1 METPNRLYIERHI
14 ADHPLTKKII
24 SRLPFVPVEFV
35 DNYKS
40 IGERKPL
47 SLRAREDKNSLAL
60 AEKKGEVLKNIGRME
75 SGQYYLFHEIDCKYD
90 CEYCYLQY
98 YFQTKVPIIFV
109 NRDDVLLKIEEV
121 LKSHPHP
128 YFHVGEVCDALAF
141 DPLTDFSLEISDLFS
156 EYKHAVIEFRTKSTN
171 IQNLLLLK
179 QHPKNMIVSWT
190 LSPERVVNAIEHK
203 TPSLRE
209 RLDAARRCQAAGYVV
224 GVRLDPVII
233 YEGWEE
239 DYRGMVEEILIKLD
253 PERID
258 YISLGTIK
266 LHKLL
271 IDAIRVRF
279 PDSPTVTA
287 ELFPAVDGKY
297 RYLKF
302 QRVDV
307 YRKIV
312 SWIRQLDEN
321 VSVDLSIETDEV
333 KELVFNSF

>member
-1 METPNRLYIERHI
+1 METPNKLYIERHI
-14 ADHPLTKKII
+14 KDYPLTKKII
-24 SRLPFVPVEFV
+24 SRLPSVPVELV
-35 DNYKS
+35 DNYKC
-40 IGERKPL
+40 IGEEKPFP
-47 SLRAREDKNSLAL
+47 LRACEDKNSLAL
-60 AEKKGEVLKNIGRME
+60 AEKKGDLLKNIGRME

-98 YFQTKVPIIFV
+98 YFQTKVPVIFV
-109 NRDDVLLKIEEV
+109 NRDDVLLKMEEV
-121 LKSHPHP
+121 LKSHPRP

-141 DPLTDFSLEISDLFS
+141 DPLTDFSTKISDLFS
-156 EYKHAVIEFRTKSTN
+156 KYTNGVIEFRTKSTN
-171 IQNLLLLK
+171 VQNLLLLK
-179 QHPKNMIVSWT
+179 DHPKNMIPSWT

-209 RLDAARRCQAAGYVV
+209 RLDAARRCQDAGYEV
-224 GVRLDPVII
+224 GVRLDPIII

-253 PERID
+253 PKGID
-258 YISLGTIK
+258 YVSLGSIK

-271 IDAIRVRF
+271 IDVIRRRF
-279 PDSPTVTA
+279 PDSPTVNA
-287 ELFPAVDGKY
+287 EIFPTIDGKY

-312 SWIRQLDEN
+312 SWIRRLDEN
-321 VSVDLSIETDEV
+321 IGIDLSIETDEV